1 MRPEAGWP
9 RGVAPVRVEVECGGA
24 QHTVVWRRGAL
35 VLADHDPVADDVLV
49 ALGGERPPCLDVQRS
64 WRLGYIEQ
72 DPPVAS
78 AALVRSLSSLARWMS
93 GGGDHPAVLPEPLRR
108 LREASVLHTWGRG
121 LREPTASGDAQRAF
135 LERSITRRVRDLLV
149 RQLRP
154 LGADRDNDL
163 DVAIGDHPEA
173 EGRCE
178 GARAWARVRVP
189 VGWLTGVWVSG
200 LETWQGDV
208 VLDAAGRRPSAL
220 DVARW
225 VPDGGGYDLVVT
237 SSGGGPRRP

>member
-1 MRPEAGWP
+1 MRAEAGWP
-9 RGVAPVRVEVECGGA
+9 RGVAPVRARVRCSGDE
-24 QHTVVWRRGAL
+24 HTVVWRRGAL
-35 VLADHDPVADDVLV
+35 VLADHDVAADEVLV
-49 ALGGERPPCLDVQRS
+49 ALGGARPACLDVQRS

-108 LREASVLHTWGRG
+108 LREAGVLHTWGRG
-121 LREPTASGDAQRAF
+121 LREPSASDQAQRAF

-154 LGADRDNDL
+154 LGADRDAEI
-163 DVAIGDHPEA
+163 DVGIGDHPEA

-178 GARAWARVRVP
+178 GTNAWARVRVP
-189 VGWLTGVWVSG
+189 IGWLTGVWVSG

-208 VLDAAGRRPSAL
+208 VLDAADRQPSAIA
-220 DVARW
+220 VARW
-225 VPDGGGYDLVVT
+225 EPDGGGHDLVVRT
-237 SSGGGPRRP
+237 SPAA

>member
-1 MRPEAGWP
+1 VKPEADWP
-9 RGVAPVRVEVECGGA
+9 RGVAPVRVGVDCQGTE
-24 QHTVVWRRGAL
+24 HTVLWRRGAL
-35 VLADHDPVADDVLV
+35 VLADHDPGADEVLV
-49 ALGGERPPCLDVQRS
+49 ALGGDRPPCLDVQRS

-93 GGGDHPAVLPEPLRR
+93 GGGDHPAVLPEQLRR

-121 LREPTASGDAQRAF
+121 LREPTASDEAQRAF

-154 LGADRDNDL
+154 LGAERDAAL
-163 DVAIGDHPEA
+163 DVAIGDHAEA

-178 GARAWARVRVP
+178 GTQAWARVRVP

-208 VLDAAGRRPSAL
+208 VLDAADRRPTSL
-220 DVARW
+220 DVVRW
-225 VPDGGGYDLVVT
+225 VPEAGGYDLVVT
-237 SSGGGPRRP
+237 RSSPR